1 MLFQL
6 VWIGILKYMNITPLM
21 LKLGDNILSFDEL
34 DLTIE
39 EDTTIGKD
47 ILFSF

>member
-1 MLFQL
+1 MD
-6 VWIGILKYMNITPLM
+6 WNPEIYEHYALM

>member
-1 MLFQL
+1 
-6 VWIGILKYMNITPLM
+6 M

-47 ILFSF
+47 ILFSFRYEDSYCKYKMTINNQK